1 MTMYVVGLTGGIGS
15 GKTTIAAIFA
25 ELGAE
30 IINADLLA
38 RNVVCPGTKA
48 LTSIEKRFGKEIL
61 RQDGSLDRRKLREV
75 VFKNKG
81 ELKWLEKLIHPLIAE
96 LLIQNIYSATSPY
109 VILESP
115 LLIETQQKELVDRIL
130 VVDLD
135 EATQLN
141 RSMERDGSSEEVIR
155 AIISA
160 QIPRSKRL
168 KAADDIVDNS
178 KSLAEVRQKV
188 IQLHEIY
195 LATARKL

>member
-1 MTMYVVGLTGGIGS
+1 MYVVGLTGGIGS

-38 RNVVCPGTKA
+38 RNVVSPGTKA
-48 LTSIEKRFGKEIL
+48 LTSIAKRFGKEIL

>member
-1 MTMYVVGLTGGIGS
+1 MYVVGLTGGIGS

-38 RNVVCPGTKA
+38 RTAVSPGTKA
-48 LTSIEKRFGKEIL
+48 LTSITKRFGKEIL

>member
-1 MTMYVVGLTGGIGS
+1 MYVVGLTGGIGS

-38 RNVVCPGTKA
+38 RNVVSPGTKA
-48 LTSIEKRFGKEIL
+48 LTSITKRFGKEIL

-178 KSLAEVRQKV
+178 RSLAEVRQKI

>member
-1 MTMYVVGLTGGIGS
+1 MYVVGLTGGIGS

-38 RNVVCPGTKA
+38 RNVVSPGTKA
-48 LTSIEKRFGKEIL
+48 LTSIAKRFGKEIL

-178 KSLAEVRQKV
+178 RSLAEVRQKI

-195 LATARKL
+195 LAMAKNL

>member
-38 RNVVCPGTKA
+38 RNVVSPGTKA
-48 LTSIEKRFGKEIL
+48 LTSIAKRFGKEIL

>member
-1 MTMYVVGLTGGIGS
+1 MYVVGLTGGIGS

-38 RNVVCPGTKA
+38 RNVVSPGTKA
-48 LTSIEKRFGKEIL
+48 LTSITKRFGKEIL

>member
-38 RNVVCPGTKA
+38 RNVVSPGTKA
-48 LTSIEKRFGKEIL
+48 LTSIAKRFGKEIL

-81 ELKWLEKLIHPLIAE
+81 ELKWLEKLTHPLIAE

>member
-38 RNVVCPGTKA
+38 RNVVSPGTKA
-48 LTSIEKRFGKEIL
+48 LTSIAKRFGKEIL

-96 LLIQNIYSATSPY
+96 LLIQNRAPHLTTVDDNLVFKDYTS
-109 VILESP
+109 V
-115 LLIETQQKELVDRIL
+115 
-130 VVDLD
+130 
-135 EATQLN
+135 
-141 RSMERDGSSEEVIR
+141 SSEIFEPTPRTLWTHVYVPQELR
-155 AIISA
+155 ASEMSPGKK
-160 QIPRSKRL
+160 PRPSNKPRTGNNKPRPGRTWDPKSERRL
-168 KAADDIVDNS
+168 APAVCGIF
-178 KSLAEVRQKV
+178 
-188 IQLHEIY
+188 
-195 LATARKL
+195 